1 MRDDQDQESS
11 SSMSSEFDD
20 TFRSTE
26 SGEALKDSAI
36 FECQL
41 LNTPTSVGIVQL
53 EAAVDTALQLL
64 PQSKVAPDTSIFP
77 TVTVPPPLSAT
88 SPMTLTSQFPATS
101 IHTSSSS
108 ENAKMKRKL
117 DTRADEEQ
125 KTQPG
130 GLYSFFKTVSKDEWH
145 EIEREKAEKNQQ
157 LYLREMERTERR
169 EDAKKERVKE
179 MSRIRSQKYR
189 DRKKEDDTTKAVSCI
204 NILYFLN
211 VNLR

>member
-1 MRDDQDQESS
+1 MGLMRRIETMRDDQDQESS
-11 SSMSSEFDD
+11 LSMSSEFDD

-26 SGEALKDSAI
+26 SGEALKDSTI
-36 FECQL
+36 FEYQL

-64 PQSKVAPDTSIFP
+64 PQSKVAPDTSILP
-77 TVTVPPPLSAT
+77 TVTVLTPLAAT
-88 SPMTLTSQFPATS
+88 SPMTLTSQLPATS

-130 GLYSFFKTVSKDEWH
+130 GLYSFFKTISKDEWH
-145 EIEREKAEKNQQ
+145 EIGTREGREESTTLPSGDGARCATRGCQEGASER
-157 LYLREMERTERR
+157 
-169 EDAKKERVKE
+169 D
-179 MSRIRSQKYR
+179 
-189 DRKKEDDTTKAVSCI
+189 VSDPI
-204 NILYFLN
+204 PEIS
-211 VNLR
+211 